1 MSKEPNTD
9 SMIVQM
15 PPSLSNKI
23 AAGEVVQRPSSIVKE
38 LLENALDAGAGQ
50 IRVEIADAGKTLIR
64 VTDNGCG
71 MNAQDAR
78 MAFEPHA
85 TSKIRTIEDLY
96 RIRTMGFRGE
106 ALSSIASVS
115 KVEMKTRRTG
125 DEAGTRVVLDA
136 GEERVLEPVGCDAGT
151 SIAIKNLFFHVPARR
166 QFLKTDATELK
177 HILRVF
183 ESVALAHSDLSFTFV
198 SQQQTLF
205 QLPPQSLTDR
215 VSMLFGKEYRKSLIP
230 FAEETSIVHVTG
242 LLADPKLAKK
252 SRGEQFLFVNGRPFQ
267 HRFLTYTILSQFDAW
282 TKQNEYP
289 FYAIFLDIEPDRVDV
304 NVHPA
309 KTEVKFQDE
318 RNVVQI
324 TGSIIK
330 KALNE
335 YFSVPM
341 FEGVHPAY
349 RGDGGDFSFGS
360 GQPGVPGVPGVGGS
374 APPWGQTGNPG
385 IRQGRQGG
393 HPIQIPSRIN
403 PPYRAGSG
411 GIANAGELLYG
422 DGGIEGAGHPSQSLR
437 GSEAA
442 LGGSSS
448 SEGSARPSSSE
459 RSDADGGTGADRGEA
474 AQGSSLGFWQLHQSY
489 IVTQTRSGLCLVD
502 QHAAHKRIL
511 YERALRAT
519 EQDLP
524 GTQQLLFAQT
534 IELSASD
541 FELLKEL
548 LQIIQKMGFHLS
560 LMSGNSVMIMGVPA
574 DIDSGFEKEVL
585 TSMLAQYRE
594 LEQISSLDRRKKVAL
609 AFASRSAIRKGRV
622 LREQE
627 MEMLVDQLFACEE
640 PYLDPLQKPTLVYV
654 SMSEIDARFRR

>member
-1 MSKEPNTD
+1 MSKQQKTGAV
-9 SMIVQM
+9 IVQM
-15 PPSLSNKI
+15 PPGLANKI

-38 LLENALDAGAGQ
+38 LLENAIDAGADH
-50 IRVEIADAGKTLIR
+50 IRVEIEDAGKTLIR
-64 VTDNGCG
+64 ITDNGCG
-71 MNAQDAR
+71 MNPQDAE
-78 MAFEPHA
+78 MAFQRHA
-85 TSKIRTIEDLY
+85 TSKIRSIEDLY

-115 KVEMKTRRTG
+115 KIELKTRRTE
-125 DEAGTRVVLDA
+125 DEAGTRLQLDA
-136 GEERVLEPVGCDAGT
+136 GEMQLSEPVACDAGT
-151 SIAIKNLFFHVPARR
+151 SITVKNLFFNVPARR

-183 ESVALAHSDLSFTFV
+183 ESVALAHCDKTLTLI
-198 SQQQTLF
+198 SQKQTLF
-205 QLPPQSLTDR
+205 QLPPQPLTER

-230 FAEETSIVHVTG
+230 FHEETSIVDVSG

-289 FYAIFLDIEPDRVDV
+289 FYAVFLELDPGRVDV

-330 KALNE
+330 KALNA
-335 YFSVPM
+335 YFSVPIL
-341 FEGVHPAY
+341 EGMHPSFRDDA
-349 RGDGGDFSFGS
+349 GDFTFGS
-360 GQPGVPGVPGVGGS
+360 GQPGLMQDGTDLGS
-374 APPWGQTGNPG
+374 SDLGSSDWGQSGNPASRQA
-385 IRQGRQGG
+385 RQGSQ
-393 HPIQIPSRIN
+393 PIHIPSRIN
-403 PPYRAGSG
+403 PPHQHGAPP
-411 GIANAGELLYG
+411 NAGELLYG
-422 DGGIEGAGHPSQSLR
+422 SPS
-437 GSEAA
+437 AT
-442 LGGSSS
+442 
-448 SEGSARPSSSE
+448 P
-459 RSDADGGTGADRGEA
+459 DRGMGRQNREGEDG
-474 AQGSSLGFWQLHQSY
+474 QRGFWQLHQSY

-511 YERALRAT
+511 FERALRAT

-560 LMSGNSVMIMGVPA
+560 LMSGNSVMIMGVPS

-594 LEQISSLDRRKKVAL
+594 LEQITALDRRKKVAL

-622 LREQE
+622 LREEE